1 MKRSL
6 ALVYVFGVL
15 LLGIVIGAMGMHL
28 FYAQRFPGPPGRH
41 GLGSGMHTPAFAERL
56 ERHLDLTPEQLTRI
70 EEIVRESHA
79 EGRSLHEE
87 LLPRVRSQMDET
99 RRRIREVL
107 TPEQQEKFDELDR
120 RHRRRA
126 ERFFLGR

>member
-6 ALVYVFGVL
+6 ALVNVFGVL

-41 GLGSGMHTPAFAERL
+41 GPGGGMHRPAFAERL
-56 ERHLDLTPEQLTRI
+56 ERQLDLTPEQQSRI
-70 EEIVRESHA
+70 EEIVRESRLR
-79 EGRSLHEE
+79 GRELHEE

-107 TPEQQEKFDELDR
+107 TLEQQVKFDELDQ